1 MLLAAEWN
9 FGDFLLA
16 VIYVFGWIITFWLII
31 TVFMDVVRRHDISG
45 WMKAFWVI
53 FVIVLPLIGV
63 LVYLISQHEGMAD
76 RSMREARQAR
86 DELRREVGFSVADEL
101 DKLERM
107 KTEGKI
113 SEDEYQRMR
122 ARLVQ

>member
-1 MLLAAEWN
+1 MLLAADWT

-16 VIYVFGWIITFWLII
+16 VIYVFAWVIVFWLII
-31 TVFMDVVRRHDISG
+31 TVFVDVFRRHDISG
-45 WMKAFWVI
+45 WVKAFWVI
-53 FVIVLPLIGV
+53 FVIVFPLIGV
-63 LVYLISQHEGMAD
+63 LIYLITQHKGMAD
-76 RSMREARQAR
+76 RSMQEARESR

>member
-1 MLLAAEWN
+1 VLLAADWT
-9 FGDFLLA
+9 FGDFILA
-16 VIYVFGWIITFWLII
+16 VIYVFAWVVAFWLII
-31 TVFMDVVRRHDISG
+31 TVFVDVFRRHDISG
-45 WMKAFWVI
+45 WVKAFWVI
-53 FVIVLPLIGV
+53 FVIVFPFIGV
-63 LVYLISQHEGMAD
+63 LIYIISQHKGMAD
-76 RSMREARQAR
+76 RSMREAREAR

-101 DKLERM
+101 GKLERM

>member
-1 MLLAAEWN
+1 
-9 FGDFLLA
+9 
-16 VIYVFGWIITFWLII
+16 
-31 TVFMDVVRRHDISG
+31 
-45 WMKAFWVI
+45 
-53 FVIVLPLIGV
+53 
-63 LVYLISQHEGMAD
+63 MAD
-76 RSMREARQAR
+76 RSMREAREAR

-101 DKLERM
+101 DKLEHM

>member
-1 MLLAAEWN
+1 MLLAADWT

-16 VIYVFGWIITFWLII
+16 VIYVFAWVIVFWLII
-31 TVFMDVVRRHDISG
+31 TVFVDVFRRHDISG
-45 WMKAFWVI
+45 WVKAFWVI
-53 FVIVLPLIGV
+53 FVIVFPLIGV
-63 LVYLISQHEGMAD
+63 LIYIITQHKGMAD
-76 RSMREARQAR
+76 RSMREAREAR

>member
-1 MLLAAEWN
+1 MLLAADWT

-16 VIYVFGWIITFWLII
+16 VIYVFAWVIAFWLII
-31 TVFMDVVRRHDISG
+31 TVFVDVFRRHDISG
-45 WMKAFWVI
+45 WVKAFWVI
-53 FVIVLPLIGV
+53 FVIVFPFIGV
-63 LVYLISQHEGMAD
+63 LIYIISQHKGMAD
-76 RSMREARQAR
+76 RSMREAREAR

-101 DKLERM
+101 GKLERM
-107 KTEGKI
+107 KAEGKI